1 MIKALEEYFKE
12 VEQKNARIADLE
24 QEIRDNER
32 RLPKLQDE
40 YKKAVANDGTNID
53 DLFHEMESLEK
64 KLKADKHKL
73 ETLRTVTN
81 EHLKK
86 SALKILE
93 SYNKDVRAKYDGLAD
108 KINEKIRKAKQEY
121 IKTVHKLSEEA
132 AALHNEFNNVNR
144 QYGNIMHDNNIKRQ
158 EIDSSLYKILDDS
171 TYGVERHLNI
181 DNRDISLQA
190 IIEGVKQ

>member
-1 MIKALEEYFKE
+1 MIKALEEHFKE

-24 QEIRDNER
+24 QEIRNNES

-121 IKTVHKLSEEA
+121 IKAIHKLNEEA
-132 AALHNEFNNVNR
+132 TALNNEFNKVNR
-144 QYGNIMHDNNIKRQ
+144 QYGNIMHDNNIKSQ
-158 EIDSSLYKILDDS
+158 EIDSSLYKILDDA
-171 TYGVERHLNI
+171 TYGVERYLDI

-190 IIEGVKQ
+190 IIKGVEQ

>member
-24 QEIRDNER
+24 QEIKDNER

-93 SYNKDVRAKYDGLAD
+93 SYNKDVRTKYDGLAD

-121 IKTVHKLSEEA
+121 IKAIHKLNEEVT
-132 AALHNEFNNVNR
+132 ALNNEFNKVNR

-158 EIDSSLYKILDDS
+158 EIDSSLYKILDDA
-171 TYGVERHLNI
+171 TYGVERYLDIEHK
-181 DNRDISLQA
+181 DISLQA
-190 IIEGVKQ
+190 IIKGVEQ

>member
-121 IKTVHKLSEEA
+121 IKAIHKLNEEA
-132 AALHNEFNNVNR
+132 TALNNEFNKVNR
-144 QYGNIMHDNNIKRQ
+144 QYGNIMHDNNIKSQ
-158 EIDSSLYKILDDS
+158 EIDSSLYKILDDA
-171 TYGVERHLNI
+171 TYGVERYLDI

-190 IIEGVKQ
+190 IYEGVKQ

>member
-1 MIKALEEYFKE
+1 MIKALEEHFKE

-24 QEIRDNER
+24 QEIRNNES

-121 IKTVHKLSEEA
+121 IKAIHKLNEEA
-132 AALHNEFNNVNR
+132 TALNNEFNKVNR
-144 QYGNIMHDNNIKRQ
+144 QYGNIMHDNNIKSQ
-158 EIDSSLYKILDDS
+158 EIDSSLYKILDDA
-171 TYGVERHLNI
+171 TYGVERYLDI

-190 IIEGVKQ
+190 IYEGVKQ